1 MNDKTIYNKAKNLVN
16 NELQK
21 VVRMLEENNE
31 KWNESTNL
39 KLYDACTEDIDFEL
53 NGANV
58 VFSNERQ
65 SEWFNDFC
73 DIEYRDFMEWCS
85 QEGIDFEKTIDRIGR
100 TSSFYLSKYHSN
112 NILDVLY
119 DVCDINYMTF
129 DLKVQDGLVVIDD
142 DFEFDVADSLDEL
155 TAELLDMVNDIYD
168 NAMHNL
174 EDTFKLYGYISNFKE
189 NQVEN
194 FKDFVKETW
203 IANI

>member
-39 KLYDACTEDIDFEL
+39 KLYYACTENINFEL

-65 SEWFNDFC
+65 SEWFDDFC
-73 DIEYRDFMEWCS
+73 DIEYQCFMDWCS
-85 QEGIDFEKTIDRIGR
+85 EEGIDFEKTIDRIGR

-129 DLKVQDGLVVIDD
+129 NLKMQDGLVVIDD
-142 DFEFDVADSLDEL
+142 YFEFDVTDSLDEL

-168 NAMHNL
+168 NAMYNL
-174 EDTFKLYGYISNFKE
+174 EDTFKLYDYISNFKE

-203 IANI
+203 IDNI

>member
-39 KLYDACTEDIDFEL
+39 KLYYACTEDINFEL

-65 SEWFNDFC
+65 SEWFDDFC
-73 DIEYRDFMEWCS
+73 DIEYQCFMDWCS
-85 QEGIDFEKTIDRIGR
+85 EEGIDFEKTIDRIGR

-129 DLKVQDGLVVIDD
+129 NLKMQDGLVVIDD
-142 DFEFDVADSLDEL
+142 NFEFDVTDSLDEL

-168 NAMHNL
+168 NAMYNL
-174 EDTFKLYGYISNFKE
+174 EDTFKLYDYISNFKE

-203 IANI
+203 VANI

>member
-1 MNDKTIYNKAKNLVN
+1 VTVELDGKAPGLPTGATLNPSSARQQHSRRPDENDNITPDSNVK
-16 NELQK
+16 
-21 VVRMLEENNE
+21 
-31 KWNESTNL
+31 S
-39 KLYDACTEDIDFEL
+39 EDIDFEL

-112 NILDVLY
+112 NIFDVLY

-142 DFEFDVADSLDEL
+142 DFEFDVTDNLDEL

-174 EDTFKLYGYISNFKE
+174 EDTFKLYDYISNFKE

>member
-21 VVRMLEENNE
+21 VVKMLEENNE

-39 KLYDACTEDIDFEL
+39 KLYYACTEDINFEL

-73 DIEYRDFMEWCS
+73 DIEYQYFMDWCS
-85 QEGIDFEKTIDRIGR
+85 EEGIDFDKTIDRIGR

-129 DLKVQDGLVVIDD
+129 NLKMQDGLVVIDD
-142 DFEFDVADSLDEL
+142 DFEFDVTDSLDEL

-168 NAMHNL
+168 NAMYNL
-174 EDTFKLYGYISNFKE
+174 EDTFKLYDYIIDFKE
-189 NQVEN
+189 NQIEN

-203 IANI
+203 VANI

>member
-21 VVRMLEENNE
+21 VVRMLKENNE

-39 KLYDACTEDIDFEL
+39 KLYYACTENINFEL

-65 SEWFNDFC
+65 SEWFDDFC
-73 DIEYRDFMEWCS
+73 DIEYQCFMDWCS
-85 QEGIDFEKTIDRIGR
+85 EEGIDFEKTIDRIGR

-129 DLKVQDGLVVIDD
+129 NLKMQDGLVVIDD
-142 DFEFDVADSLDEL
+142 YFEFDVTDSLDEL

-168 NAMHNL
+168 NAMYNL
-174 EDTFKLYGYISNFKE
+174 EDTFKLYDYISNFKE

-203 IANI
+203 IDNI